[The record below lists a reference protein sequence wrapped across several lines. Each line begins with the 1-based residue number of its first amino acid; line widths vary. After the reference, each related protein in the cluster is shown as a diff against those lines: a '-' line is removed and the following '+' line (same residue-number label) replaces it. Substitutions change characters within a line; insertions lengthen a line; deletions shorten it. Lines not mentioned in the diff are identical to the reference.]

1 VVTHCNPAIDELF
14 RREIFVIL
22 WKALL
27 DDAAKQRL
35 IPGRRDLIVVRKAGR
50 IYEGRVAHAQGVGL
64 VGHKLGKLALV
75 AAKVFRNCYCN
86 FANVLSG

>member
-1 VVTHCNPAIDELF
+1 
-14 RREIFVIL
+14 
-22 WKALL
+22 
-27 DDAAKQRL
+27 
-35 IPGRRDLIVVRKAGR
+35 LIVVRKAGR